1 MKDSQANGTQVLKES
16 TGVNRGRSV
25 KGSSPSTLFDQP
37 TFGGFYQGP
46 GQYDPNGIL
55 NSDNANSN
63 FNASF
68 KRAQI

>member
-25 KGSSPSTLFDQP
+25 KGSSPNTLFDQP
-37 TFGGFYQGP
+37 TFSGFYQ
-46 GQYDPNGIL
+46 GQYDPNSIL
-55 NSDNANSN
+55 NSDNANAS

-68 KRAQI
+68 KRTQ